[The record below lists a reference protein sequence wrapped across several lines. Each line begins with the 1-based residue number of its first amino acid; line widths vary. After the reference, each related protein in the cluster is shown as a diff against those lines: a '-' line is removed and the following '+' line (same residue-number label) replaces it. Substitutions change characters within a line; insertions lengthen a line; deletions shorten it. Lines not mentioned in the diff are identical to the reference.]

1 MKRVNQQAYFNYLF
15 NGSKGFVLYTLYKDY
30 ENKINKQDELE
41 RKRKGIDDGNDYE
54 LDYFSIDENGFVPKA
69 ISTFSDYTGF
79 EDDTIRKA
87 LKELESMGFVTSKKG
102 DKEHKNITLY
112 RPCFASSKYL
122 QLTKQKLEDKM
133 SAKNEKNRNQAV
145 RILEP
150 YIELLSKEPNFMK
163 AIEMYSGTWIGFNNQ
178 GQTPLDDREII

>member
-15 NGSKGFVLYTLYKDY
+15 NGAKGFVLYTLFTDY
-30 ENKINKQDELE
+30 ANKINKQDELE
-41 RKRKGIDDGNDYE
+41 RKRKGIADGNDYE
-54 LDYFSIDENGFVPKA
+54 LDYFSIDEEGFVPKA

-79 EDDTIRKA
+79 EDDTVRKA

-102 DKEHKNITLY
+102 DKDHKNITLY
-112 RPCFASSKYL
+112 RPCFSSSKYL

-145 RILEP
+145 RMLEP
-150 YIELLSKEPNFMK
+150 YIELLSKEPNFIK
-163 AIEMYSGTWIGFNNQ
+163 AIEMYSGTWIGPTNQ
-178 GQTPLDDREII
+178 EETPLDNSKAI